1 MSAAVEQ
8 PAVGL
13 PDVPAVLAQE
23 RGENFTVAGRLLPRA
38 VRADFRALYGYARLV
53 DDAGDEIEGDRL
65 AALDWIEQDLD
76 RAFAGRAR
84 HPLLRALEPAI
95 ERHALPRAELVALID
110 ANRMDQRVSRYET
123 FADLRASCALSADPV
138 GRLVLRVLGAATP
151 ERIALSDDVCTGL
164 QIVEHCQDVAED
176 YARGRVYLPQEDLR
190 RFGVSEDELRGPVA
204 GGTASPALRDLIA
217 FECDR
222 AQELLR
228 AGVPLARS
236 LHGRARFAIAA
247 FTAGGRAALGAIAA
261 SRNDVLAGPPKASK
275 ARRAAALVRT
285 LTEVAR

>member
-1 MSAAVEQ
+1 MSATVEQ
-8 PAVGL
+8 PAPGL

-38 VRADFRALYGYARLV
+38 VREDLRALYGYARLV

-65 AALDWIEQDLD
+65 AALDWIEADLD
-76 RAFAGRAR
+76 RAYAGAAR
-84 HPLLRALEPAI
+84 HPLLRALQPTIA
-95 ERHALPRAELVALID
+95 RHALPRAELVALIE

-138 GRLVLRVLGAATP
+138 GRLVLRVFGAATP

-164 QIVEHCQDVAED
+164 QIAEHCQDVAED
-176 YARGRVYLPQEDLR
+176 RARGRVYLPQEDLR
-190 RFGVSEDELRGPVA
+190 RFGVADDELRGP
-204 GGTASPALRDLIA
+204 GPASPRVRALVA

-222 AQELLR
+222 ARELLG

-236 LHGRARFAIAA
+236 LRGRARFAIAA

-261 SRNDVLAGPPKASK
+261 RDHDVLAGPPRASS
-275 ARRAAALVRT
+275 ARRAAELVRL
-285 LTEVAR
+285 LTEVWR

>member
-1 MSAAVEQ
+1 MTATVEQ
-8 PAVGL
+8 PAVEL
-13 PDVPAVLAQE
+13 PGVPAVLAQE

-38 VRADFRALYGYARLV
+38 VREDFKALYGYARLV

-76 RAFAGRAR
+76 RAFAGQAR
-84 HPLLRALEPAI
+84 HPLLRALEPVL
-95 ERHALPRAELVALID
+95 ERRALPRAELAALIE

-123 FADLRASCALSADPV
+123 FAELRASCALSADPV
-138 GRLVLRVLGAATP
+138 GRLVLRVFGAATP

-164 QIVEHCQDVAED
+164 QIAEHCQDVAED
-176 YARGRVYLPQEDLR
+176 FGRGRVYLPQEDLR
-190 RFGVSEDELRGPVA
+190 TFAVAEDELRGP
-204 GGTASPALRDLIA
+204 GPSSTALRDLIA

-222 AQELLR
+222 AGELLR

-236 LHGRARFAIAA
+236 MHGRARFAVAA

-261 SRNDVLAGPPKASK
+261 RHHDVLAGPPKASK
-275 ARRAAALVRT
+275 ARRAAALVRV